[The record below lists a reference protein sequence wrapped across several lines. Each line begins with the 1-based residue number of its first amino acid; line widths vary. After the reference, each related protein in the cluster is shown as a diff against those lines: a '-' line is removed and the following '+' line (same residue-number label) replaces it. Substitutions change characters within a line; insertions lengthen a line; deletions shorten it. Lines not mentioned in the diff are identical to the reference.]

1 MPAQAGQD
9 SGADN
14 GQLGAVQ
21 MALANMPTNAPTVPS
36 PFRLSR
42 RAVLTAS
49 ALAAG
54 LVVGGG
60 ALAWYK
66 LHNPTGTQQTG
77 NTVTPTTI
85 VETGP
90 KNLVAGTP
98 ILQLTAHTNYV
109 WVAAWDPTGRYL
121 LTAGKDGNIFIW
133 DITAAVKNAAT
144 TPKLTQPLHQ
154 FTVADLIFDN
164 VNDQICWSQDGKKLI
179 VVGITASA
187 TTVSKIYVLD
197 PFTPGSNPVSYSDY
211 DDVIMGNNPIY
222 GTVSAGPG
230 SEDFTVL
237 NVGSTGSQA
246 QVWSVGQTE
255 VPAVIYDAGDDLSR
269 TCWSADGS
277 LLAGMTSDVAAK
289 LALLLWQK
297 TNPRHP
303 QEWNLPT
310 RDSTLT
316 FFREADTLSW
326 SPVDNHYLLIS
337 NVDQMLIWDRR
348 VNKAV
353 LTLQANTTSNA
364 PVITGASWS
373 PNGRYVTTSYSPDG
387 SQVTQVTF
395 TNPQIM
401 VWDVQKLLKA
411 SNSDQAQL
419 PLLTFKSQVSS
430 MQHKDAITDLN
441 WSPDGRYL
449 ATASFDKSVIIWKV
463 DS

>member
-1 MPAQAGQD
+1 MTG
-9 SGADN
+9 
-14 GQLGAVQ
+14 
-21 MALANMPTNAPTVPS
+21 
-36 PFRLSR
+36 
-42 RAVLTAS
+42 
-49 ALAAG
+49 G
-54 LVVGGG
+54 L
-60 ALAWYK
+60 
-66 LHNPTGTQQTG
+66 
-77 NTVTPTTI
+77 
-85 VETGP
+85 
-90 KNLVAGTP
+90 
-98 ILQLTAHTNYV
+98 
-109 WVAAWDPTGRYL
+109 
-121 LTAGKDGNIFIW
+121 
-133 DITAAVKNAAT
+133 
-144 TPKLTQPLHQ
+144 
-154 FTVADLIFDN
+154 
-164 VNDQICWSQDGKKLI
+164 
-179 VVGITASA
+179 
-187 TTVSKIYVLD
+187 
-197 PFTPGSNPVSYSDY
+197 
-211 DDVIMGNNPIY
+211 
-222 GTVSAGPG
+222 
-230 SEDFTVL
+230 
-237 NVGSTGSQA
+237 
-246 QVWSVGQTE
+246 
-255 VPAVIYDAGDDLSR
+255 
-269 TCWSADGS
+269 
-277 LLAGMTSDVAAK
+277 AAK

-310 RDSTLT
+310 RDSGLT
-316 FFREADTLSW
+316 FFRLADTLSW
-326 SPVDNHYLLIS
+326 SPVDSHYLLIS